1 MPQVHSGRA
10 LIGVAKH
17 LTRVTSADTG
27 LGKPRHANPLR
38 ASGGSLLPVVEVL
51 PSANVPVG
59 ADGSVQHT
67 YVAFISISVWNTLNT
82 TSALHFHADDGI
94 YRQVKARATL

>member
-1 MPQVHSGRA
+1 M
-10 LIGVAKH
+10 
-17 LTRVTSADTG
+17 DTG
-27 LGKPRHANPLR
+27 LAAPRHPNPFR
-38 ASGGSLLPVVEVL
+38 ESKGSLLPVVEVL
-51 PSANVPVG
+51 PSSDDAAA

-94 YRQVKARATL
+94 YRQVRT